1 MILLFGKTGSLSVF
15 HQKTCSPSS
24 NCCSTFAVFVP
35 LFYGELSPRSGTFS
49 FKFEIEC
56 RTLQLGKI
64 SAWVAAQESEVG
76 QTSSQ
81 RGIARGKPYQLY
93 EMGSF
98 FGRSLPRSSSEV
110 VHLFLFPH
118 DPPSF
123 PPLFRVLKIE
133 TLFHD

>member
-1 MILLFGKTGSLSVF
+1 MAKQVPYLFSIRKRAPPPRIVVPLLLFLLLSW
-15 HQKTCSPSS
+15 
-24 NCCSTFAVFVP
+24 P
-35 LFYGELSPRSGTFS
+35 LFHGELSPRSGTFS